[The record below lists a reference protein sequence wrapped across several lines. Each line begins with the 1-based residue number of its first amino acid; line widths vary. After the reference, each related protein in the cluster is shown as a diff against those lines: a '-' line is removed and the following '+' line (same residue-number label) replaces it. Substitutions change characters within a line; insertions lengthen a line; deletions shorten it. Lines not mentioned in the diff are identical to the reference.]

1 MPSLVELFSCT
12 RLGIRG
18 GNPDLSGEANMGS
31 LVGGKALGS
40 PAGGLFS
47 SEWEF
52 VELLLLFSS
61 LALLLAAFS
70 DVFPFNYKNQLK

>member
-47 SEWEF
+47 SKCEC
-52 VELLLLFSS
+52 VELLLFSS
-61 LALLLAAFS
+61 MALLLAAFS
-70 DVFPFNYKNQLK
+70 EVSPFSFC